1 MTNAELAILTLIAE
15 QPRHSYQIEQVIEA
29 RGMREWTEIGF
40 SSIYYL
46 TKKLQTEGLIEAR
59 TEQAAGR
66 GPARKVY
73 HLTPAGLSAL
83 QEALLAALAVPQPH
97 HTGFSLAIGN
107 LPAVPS
113 IEAIAALRRHQEA
126 LAEQLA
132 RVQARWEEQK
142 PLPYFVDALFDYS
155 VAMIEARQAWLE
167 KFIKE
172 MENKLTNEADPNAP
186 QSLR

>member
-15 QPRHSYQIEQVIEA
+15 QPRHGYQLEQVIEE

-46 TKKLQTEGLIEAR
+46 TKKLQKEGLIEAG

-73 HLTPAGLSAL
+73 HITQAGTVAL
-83 QEALLAALAVPQPH
+83 RTAIIEALSVPQLRH
-97 HTGFSLAIGN
+97 ASFSLAIGN
-107 LPAVPS
+107 LPAVSPVK
-113 IEAIAALRRHQEA
+113 AVAALRKHREM
-126 LAEQLA
+126 LADQLG
-132 RVQARWEEQK
+132 RVQVRWEEQK

-155 VAMIEARQAWLE
+155 VAMIEAQKAWLD
-167 KFIKE
+167 KFI
-172 MENKLTNEADPNAP
+172 D
-186 QSLR
+186 

>member
-15 QPRHSYQIEQVIEA
+15 QPRHGYEIEQVIEA

-46 TKKLQTEGLIEAR
+46 TKKLQKDGLIEAH

-73 HLTPAGLSAL
+73 HITQAGVAALQAGLL
-83 QEALLAALAVPQPH
+83 EALTVPQPH

-107 LPAVPS
+107 LPVVPS
-113 IEAIAALRRHQEA
+113 AEAVTALRKHQET
-126 LAEQLA
+126 LVDQLV
-132 RVQARWEEQK
+132 RVQTRWEEQK

-155 VAMIEARQAWLE
+155 VAMIEARKTWLE
-167 KFIKE
+167 KFIVE
-172 MENKLTNEADPNAP
+172 MEGRLDNETDPNAA
-186 QSLR
+186 